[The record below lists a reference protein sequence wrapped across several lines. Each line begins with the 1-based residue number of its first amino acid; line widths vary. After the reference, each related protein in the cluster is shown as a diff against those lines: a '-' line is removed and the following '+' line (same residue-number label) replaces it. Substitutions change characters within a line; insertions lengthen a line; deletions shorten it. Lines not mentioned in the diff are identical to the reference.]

1 VGVLGGLSLPASV
14 RFSFLLGIPTI
25 AGAAALEGSRLLLP
39 LLRHQALPPELAF
52 PPGSI
57 DPGPACAVAVVVSA
71 LSGYLA
77 IGLLD
82 RFTRRP
88 RLNPFAFY
96 CLGLGALLLGTGLLA
111 GPGAGFP

>member
-1 VGVLGGLSLPASV
+1 
-14 RFSFLLGIPTI
+14 
-25 AGAAALEGSRLLLP
+25 
-39 LLRHQALPPELAF
+39 
-52 PPGSI
+52 
-57 DPGPACAVAVVVSA
+57 VAVVVSA